1 MSQAFSMVGCMT
13 SQRPWRGV
21 DRNLFGFATSPLHEL
36 HVALMAAF
44 EDAAIVAPAL
54 NIDQVRGA
62 LDRSGWDEPVDEPV
76 LVRALAALVE
86 WGHLDVTQDHAG
98 HYATPE
104 EFERK
109 NLQWSLTRRGE
120 AAIGGVLF
128 ALESLRHAVGLQP
141 AVLDAIGDGLAELA
155 ELLTDAPDA
164 GTPARIHVQLAQ
176 VEGHLNSLVVSV
188 RQFNGH
194 LQRLL
199 RSDATDDDVF
209 ADVKRRTVAYL
220 QEYVAGVERPR
231 RRLAVAVDRLVS
243 IGPSVLFDQALV
255 GANLAPIAGDDP
267 APTWLAERRR
277 RWDALRAWFAPA
289 DHSPQL
295 VNGLLDIARTAIV
308 ELLRVLERRWDGRR
322 RSASVANDF
331 RRLAAWFDAAPGEA
345 EAHRLFAA
353 AFGMWSSRHA
363 HLAPVDGE
371 ERRVT
376 TPWTL
381 ATPVDVAPSLRTTGS
396 TSNRGRSASVGDPA
410 AVRAQRQREQA
421 ARLLHREHI
430 RAGLVAQGTM
440 RLSTLG
446 KLPAETFA
454 ELLALI
460 AMALDALR
468 DADGARRAMSLD
480 GGVEIVVR
488 EPHDRR
494 TAAVHTDDGVLRG
507 PDLSVTIV
515 LTGVD
520 GVAESD
526 VDDTSAEA
534 IAGA

>member
-1 MSQAFSMVGCMT
+1 
-13 SQRPWRGV
+13 
-21 DRNLFGFATSPLHEL
+21 
-36 HVALMAAF
+36 
-44 EDAAIVAPAL
+44 
-54 NIDQVRGA
+54 
-62 LDRSGWDEPVDEPV
+62 
-76 LVRALAALVE
+76 
-86 WGHLDVTQDHAG
+86 
-98 HYATPE
+98 
-104 EFERK
+104 
-109 NLQWSLTRRGE
+109 
-120 AAIGGVLF
+120 
-128 ALESLRHAVGLQP
+128 
-141 AVLDAIGDGLAELA
+141 
-155 ELLTDAPDA
+155 
-164 GTPARIHVQLAQ
+164 
-176 VEGHLNSLVVSV
+176 
-188 RQFNGH
+188 
-194 LQRLL
+194 
-199 RSDATDDDVF
+199 
-209 ADVKRRTVAYL
+209 
-220 QEYVAGVERPR
+220 
-231 RRLAVAVDRLVS
+231 
-243 IGPSVLFDQALV
+243 
-255 GANLAPIAGDDP
+255 
-267 APTWLAERRR
+267 
-277 RWDALRAWFAPA
+277 
-289 DHSPQL
+289 
-295 VNGLLDIARTAIV
+295 
-308 ELLRVLERRWDGRR
+308 VLERRWDGRR

-421 ARLLHREHI
+421 ARLLHRDHI

-520 GVAESD
+520 AVGESD